1 MRAYRGYIIWYNHQ
15 RICRYVEYL
24 NPIFFCGWLI
34 VWWMSGSDYVLTWD
48 CFWIWTLWTLDWYF
62 CTKIP
67 MIVWNCIV
75 MDFFGW
81 SECDS
86 NLKNIFSSKNR
97 CKCTTSMHWY
107 VELSLCR
114 YDCPQVFKANL
125 AMGTSIFKKYLW
137 CISAF
142 FLIILPGYWI
152 WGRL

>member
-24 NPIFFCGWLI
+24 NPIFFGGWLI
-34 VWWMSGSDYVLTWD
+34 VWWMSGSDYVLD
-48 CFWIWTLWTLDWYF
+48 FGLVFLHQDSNDSLELHCDI
-62 CTKIP
+62 
-67 MIVWNCIV
+67 
-75 MDFFGW
+75 FFGW

-107 VELSLCR
+107 IELSLCR
-114 YDCPQVFKANL
+114 YDCRQVFKANL

-142 FLIILPGYWI
+142 FLIISPGVLNMGPFI
-152 WGRL
+152 EI